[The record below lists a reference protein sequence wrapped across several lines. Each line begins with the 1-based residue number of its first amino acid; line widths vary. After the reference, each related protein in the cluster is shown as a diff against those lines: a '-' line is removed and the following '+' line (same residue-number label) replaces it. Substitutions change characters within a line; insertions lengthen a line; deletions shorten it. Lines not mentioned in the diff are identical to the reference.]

1 MTENPEEFIDSKEYF
16 SWERFFTALLIEMTQ
31 NTYLQYSKK
40 KLNEVYLQEEIA
52 SKIIR
57 KMTGIELQ

>member
-1 MTENPEEFIDSKEYF
+1 MENLTGISAPVRPLPCVVPCKLYF
-16 SWERFFTALLIEMTQ
+16 IEMTK

>member
-16 SWERFFTALLIEMTQ
+16 SWERFFTALLIEMTK
-31 NTYLQYSKK
+31 NTYLKYSKK

-57 KMTGIELQ
+57 QMTGIELQ

>member
-16 SWERFFTALLIEMTQ
+16 SWERFFTALLIEMTK

-57 KMTGIELQ
+57 QMTGIELQ

>member
-16 SWERFFTALLIEMTQ
+16 NWERFFTALLIEMTK

-52 SKIIR
+52 SKIIQQ
-57 KMTGIELQ
+57 MTGIEL

>member
-16 SWERFFTALLIEMTQ
+16 SWERFFTALLIEMTK

>member
-16 SWERFFTALLIEMTQ
+16 SWERFFTALLIEMTK

-52 SKIIR
+52 STIIR